1 MEEFSDD
8 WLVQQAKQG
17 NVDAF
22 EDLTRRYQ
30 EKLKPY
36 LDRGVL

>member
-22 EDLTRRYQ
+22 EDLTRR
-30 EKLKPY
+30 
-36 LDRGVL
+36 